1 MGTKHDYHHYP
12 FSSAATYPLG
22 LRTTTSDFTGA
33 TDLTTT
39 TSVLPGLYPSYKTS
53 DTWSSNMAELA
64 ACLPPDLRHLLN
76 KSDPHHNADL
86 SGGDLGTAG
95 LTGLTSSL
103 GETSL
108 NVGSH
113 LPSYL
118 RTLREQLQEE
128 RRQLLSEERRRLE
141 ALRERDRELGARLD
155 AVTSRAT
162 ADSLR
167 SRYLKRNIIFITF
180 IVFLSKNWINPLAN
194 FLLS

>member
-22 LRTTTSDFTGA
+22 LRTTTSGFTGT

-39 TSVLPGLYPSYKTS
+39 TSVLPGMYPSYKTA
-53 DTWSSNMAELA
+53 DTWNSNMAELA

-76 KSDPHHNADL
+76 KSDPHHHHHHVDTT
-86 SGGDLGTAG
+86 GDLGTAG

-113 LPSYL
+113 LPSYM

-162 ADSLR
+162 ADSMR
-167 SRYLKRNIIFITF
+167 SRYLKRNIILITVLHISTTVYLF
-180 IVFLSKNWINPLAN
+180 SISI
-194 FLLS
+194 